1 MRVLIATN
9 NKHKVKE
16 ISDIFRGTGIEP
28 VSPADIGLKL
38 EVDENGSTFE
48 ENAMK
53 KADEFCKAS
62 GFVCIA
68 DDSGLAVDCLSGA
81 PGVYSARYGGEG
93 LDDKG
98 RTELLLKNMSGST
111 DRNAAFVCC
120 IATVF
125 PNGQK
130 ITARGECHGKIA
142 QEASGTNGFG
152 YDPVFVPDGYDKTFA
167 ELSENEKNS
176 ISHRGRALAQLAEK
190 LSEHGII

>member
-81 PGVYSARYGGEG
+81 PGVYSARYAGENATDAENIRKLLAALEHVPPQERTARFCSVVCLITESKEELFGEG
-93 LDDKG
+93 SC
-98 RTELLLKNMSGST
+98 E
-111 DRNAAFVCC
+111 
-120 IATVF
+120 
-125 PNGQK
+125 GQ
-130 ITARGECHGKIA
+130 ILTAPEGDG
-142 QEASGTNGFG
+142 GFG
-152 YDPVFVPDGYDKTFA
+152 YDPVFFSKDFGQSFGALTH
-167 ELSENEKNS
+167 EQKNS
-176 ISHRGRALAQLAEK
+176 ISHRKRALTDLLAK
-190 LSEHGII
+190 LRR